1 MLEYTSFDDIVIRVG
16 QNAKENDQLTIS
28 SAPKYWWMH
37 VSGFPGAHVVI
48 CHDGPQ
54 LPKET
59 KKDALVLAVHHSQS
73 PNTKMSRVDVTKVEQ
88 VIWLRQA
95 GKAKLTGEVVEL
107 TVFMQREK
115 ERLYRLMRSRQTCI

>member
-1 MLEYTSFDDIVIRVG
+1 MLEYTSFDDIVIKVG
-16 QNAKENDQLTIS
+16 ENAKENDQLTIS

-48 CHDGPQ
+48 CHDEPQ

-107 TVFMQREK
+107 TVFIQKEK
-115 ERLYRLMRSRQTCI
+115 KRLDRLVKTRVKI